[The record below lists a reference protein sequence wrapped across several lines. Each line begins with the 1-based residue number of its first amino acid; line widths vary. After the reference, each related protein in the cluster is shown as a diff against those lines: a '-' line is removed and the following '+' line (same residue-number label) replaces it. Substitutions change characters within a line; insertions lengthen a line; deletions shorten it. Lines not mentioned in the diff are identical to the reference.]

1 MSPVQKITI
10 QMTLLVTCCTY
21 FLLVEKKVEVPQLI
35 LLFARSA
42 SWKYFEEFYHDWE
55 TLSSCSTDGL
65 NLEVSHYTLNAEQF
79 FNGKDRM
86 LLRKI

>member
-1 MSPVQKITI
+1 MLAFQLQDYIDAILHTTFLIPGKG
-10 QMTLLVTCCTY
+10 TY
-21 FLLVEKKVEVPQLI
+21 S
-35 LLFARSA
+35 LFARSA

-65 NLEVSHYTLNAEQF
+65 NLAVAHYTLNTEQF

-86 LLRKI
+86 ILRVDLT